1 MKKIVSVWNIK
12 EKEKANEQEWE
23 SDNREMGGGRRE
35 KEWKDQRGEKDGG
48 LE

>member
-1 MKKIVSVWNIK
+1 MKKIVSVCNIK

-23 SDNREMGGGRRE
+23 SDNREMGRGRGE
-35 KEWKDQRGEKDGG
+35 KEWKEQRGEKDGG